1 MASKKKNPIEWR
13 LDLIHNSWVEFST
26 LPDARVLCWLVLPD
40 EVRMVEAFIAV
51 ASDERSGTLPDLFV
65 QLGSPFEAL
74 HGYGYALCG
83 EFAGIATR
91 LYAGLDDPATP
102 EWAPPQAKPGED
114 DVSLWLRT
122 NASFHQHYQLH
133 GQFVS
138 VLQPSA
144 ISDVAAFQ
152 IWLQRFAA
160 AAAPTQRLIVL
171 DHAKSPGLTP
181 LVQAEPIRVVAKPL
195 DLDMAKARL
204 EISENAGG
212 LDTPGGQYR
221 HLFVKL
227 TNALGEAKLP
237 EALSLGTAAL
247 AITQAQ
253 SWFALAVPIH
263 FALGA
268 ALAGHGN
275 PTEANE
281 HYLQAEVA
289 AAEGEKAGDP
299 TCKRLRAQARMARG
313 GLLVSTEQYPAAAQL
328 FTDTVPFATAAEDPR
343 MVLDCYRLAS
353 FSYEQNGEYD
363 KAWNSGVEGMRY
375 AKQLDQETRDTST
388 LPYLGEGML
397 RLTQRPEY
405 SSSAYTIDR
414 EMTVLMGTKDWRPA
428 PPPPQQAAVNPPGA
442 GGAPA

>member
-13 LDLIHNSWVEFST
+13 LDLIHNSWVEFGA
-26 LPDARVLCWLVLPD
+26 LPDARVLCWLVMPD

-51 ASDERSGTLPDLFV
+51 ASDERGGTLPDLFV
-65 QLGSPFEAL
+65 QLGSPFEAP
-74 HGYGYALCG
+74 HGYGFALCG
-83 EFAGIATR
+83 EFAGIAKR
-91 LYAGLDDPATP
+91 LHAGLDDPATP
-102 EWAPPQAKPGED
+102 EWSAPQAKPGED

-122 NASFHQHYQLH
+122 SASFHQHYQLH
-133 GQFVS
+133 GDFVT

-144 ISDVAAFQ
+144 IADAAAFQ

-160 AAAPTQRLIVL
+160 AAAKHQRLIVL
-171 DHAKSPGLTP
+171 DHVKAPGLTP
-181 LVQAEPIRVVAKPL
+181 LVQAEPVRVVAKPL
-195 DLDMAKARL
+195 DLDMANARL
-204 EISENAGG
+204 EISENAGN
-212 LDTPGGQYR
+212 LDTPGGQFR
-221 HLFVKL
+221 HLFVQL

-237 EALSLGTAAL
+237 EALTLGAAAL
-247 AITQAQ
+247 AITQVQ
-253 SWFALAVPIH
+253 QWFALAVPIH

-268 ALAGHGN
+268 ALAGTGK
-275 PTEANE
+275 PTEANDR
-281 HYLQAEVA
+281 YLQAEVA

-313 GLLVSTEQYPAAAQL
+313 GLLVSTQQYPAAAQL

-353 FSYEQNGEYD
+353 FSYEQNGQFD
-363 KAWNSGVEGMRY
+363 KAWNSGVEGMRH

-414 EMTVLMGTKDWRPA
+414 EMTVMMGTQDWRPA
-428 PPPPQQAAVNPPGA
+428 PAPAQAAATPGG

>member
-1 MASKKKNPIEWR
+1 VAPKKNPIAWR
-13 LDLIHNSWVEFST
+13 LDLVHNSWVEFSE
-26 LPDARVLCWLVLPD
+26 LPDARVLCWLVMPD

-51 ASDERSGTLPDLFV
+51 ASDERGGTLPDLFV
-65 QLGSPFEAL
+65 QLGSPFEAP
-74 HGYGYALCG
+74 HGYGFALCG
-83 EFAGIATR
+83 EFAGIAKR
-91 LYAGLDDPATP
+91 LHAGLDDPATP
-102 EWAPPQAKPGED
+102 EWSPPQAVRGED

-122 NASFHQHYQLH
+122 SASFHQHYQLH
-133 GQFVS
+133 GHFVT

-144 ISDVAAFQ
+144 IADAAAFQ

-160 AAAPTQRLIVL
+160 AAAPNQRLIVL
-171 DHAKSPGLTP
+171 DHVKAPGLTP

-227 TNALGEAKLP
+227 SNALGEAKLP

-275 PTEANE
+275 PTEANDR
-281 HYLQAEVA
+281 YLQAELA
-289 AAEGEKAGDP
+289 AAEGEKTGDP

-313 GLLVSTEQYPAAAQL
+313 GLLVSTQQYPAAAQL
-328 FTDTVPFATAAEDPR
+328 FIDTVPFASAAEDPR
-343 MVLDCYRLAS
+343 MVIDCYRLAC

-375 AKQLDQETRDTST
+375 GKQLDQETRDTST

-397 RLTQRPEY
+397 RLTGRPEY
-405 SSSAYTIDR
+405 STSSYAIDR
-414 EMTVLMGTKDWRPA
+414 EMTEMMGTKDWRPA
-428 PPPPQQAAVNPPGA
+428 PAPPQQAAATPGA